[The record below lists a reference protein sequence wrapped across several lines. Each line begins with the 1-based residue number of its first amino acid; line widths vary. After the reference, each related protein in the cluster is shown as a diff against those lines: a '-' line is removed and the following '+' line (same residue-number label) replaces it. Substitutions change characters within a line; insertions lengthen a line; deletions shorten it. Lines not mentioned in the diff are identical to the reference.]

1 MTPAGYQVQIGN
13 ADGSLMDSN
22 QIAKLALYTTTNLAQ
37 AISSWDVVTN
47 TGWLTN
53 GTYLLN
59 FPADGSPARFWQ
71 AAQQP

>member
-1 MTPAGYQVQIGN
+1 MTLAGYQVQVGN

-22 QIAKLALYTTTNLAQ
+22 QLAKLTLYTTNLAQ
-37 AISSWDVVTN
+37 AISSWEVVTN

-53 GTYLLN
+53 GMYLLN